1 MAPKGAP
8 KTCAAT
14 PKTKVTSAFIK
25 KTPIIRVAKT
35 LTYGCDFAGLGAMS
49 LAIRKNAQLCPS
61 TFVPRHVFSC
71 DNLPASEAFIQVTN
85 PPLAFHKDILTRTD
99 ADLPDSLDL
108 YSWTS
113 PCQGLSSAG
122 LGLGASDPRT
132 KLIFKSI
139 EFISKVKPKAFIME
153 NVPMLATFA
162 KHKVLWQTIL
172 RELKECGY
180 AVEHAVVNTSDYLP
194 QNRARLYAVGLRNDI
209 KRSNA
214 KGVPVFPTPPPRR
227 ILTLKDI
234 IQVLPSNQWAP
245 FPDQSVKAN
254 KLAYSNVVAAYRSL
268 PAGVN
273 PFLTPVVVDAKASPG
288 FSSCRTGEFPTL
300 TKTRS
305 SQFGYWVSTKGGWVS
320 LAELAAL
327 QGYFGGDFP
336 INSAVPRITKAQA
349 GGMLGN
355 SQSLPLVQDLLAHTM
370 YHAQLLTYDQFMA
383 TKRAMYAAWGF

>member
-1 MAPKGAP
+1 MAPKAAP
-8 KTCAAT
+8 KNCAAT
-14 PKTKVTSAFIK
+14 PKTKVTSAIVK
-25 KTPIIRVAKT
+25 KTPPIRAVKP
-35 LTYGCDFAGLGAMS
+35 LTYGCDFAGLGTMS
-49 LAIRKNAQLCPS
+49 LAIKRNAQLCPS
-61 TFVPRHVFSC
+61 AFVPHHLFSC
-71 DNLPASEAFIQVTN
+71 DNLPASEAFIRVTSN
-85 PPLAFHKDILTRTD
+85 PVAFHKDILTRTD

-122 LGLGASDPRT
+122 CQLGAKDPRT
-132 KLIFKSI
+132 KLLFKSI
-139 EFISKVKPKAFIME
+139 EFIRKVKPKAFIME

-162 KHKVLWQTIL
+162 KNKDLWQTIL
-172 RELKECGY
+172 GELTACGY
-180 AVEHAVVNTSDYLP
+180 KIEHAVVNTSDYLP
-194 QNRARLYAVGLRNDI
+194 QNRARLYAVGLRNDV
-209 KRSNA
+209 KRTNA

-234 IQVLPSNQWAP
+234 IQVLPSDKWAP
-245 FPDQSVKAN
+245 FPDQKAN
-254 KLAYSNVVAAYRSL
+254 KLAYSNVVNAYRSL

-273 PFLTPVVVDAKASPG
+273 PFLTPVVVDARSSAR
-288 FSSCRTGEFPTL
+288 FSSSRTGEFPTL

-327 QGYFGGDFP
+327 QGYFGDDFP
-336 INSAVPRITKAQA
+336 VASAHISKAQA

-370 YHAQLLTYDQFMA
+370 YHAQLLTYDQFMV
-383 TKRAMYAAWGF
+383 TKRAMYASWGF